1 MTAKNRPFLSSAL
14 RATSILGLLAGGCAQ
29 GPQWQK
35 ADGNTPTPTTPP
47 APTTAASNTTNTP
60 ANIAAAPDT
69 SFKNPPSESLRYA
82 TPNVTRVTFAEEGA
96 DFDPNVSR
104 DGTSIVFASTQHR
117 STADIYIKR
126 AASRVVT
133 RLTSDPSDD
142 VMPALSPDGTRIA
155 FASNRSGNW
164 DIFVMPA
171 GGGKAV
177 QVTDEG
183 TDELHP
189 TWSPDGSKLC
199 YCRLGETSGRW
210 ELWVTD
216 VGVETSPHFIGYG
229 MFPKWSPIGGT
240 GEAGSDRILFQLGR
254 ERGRRTFGI
263 WTIDYKDGVSGNTS
277 EIISSSDSAVV
288 NPAWSPDAKW
298 IAYAEIPLSEQEQ
311 AADSSR
317 DAWSRRQA
325 GNSARRS
332 GSQLPENASL
342 WIIGADGTG
351 KVAVAAGGACLMPDW
366 GFANRLYFVS
376 NRGGQENL
384 WSLDIGQAM
393 LAATGDTNVSNSVV
407 STVQEPAAGE
417 SR

>member
-1 MTAKNRPFLSSAL
+1 MNITKCRFTSPAL
-14 RATSILGLLAGGCAQ
+14 GAASMLILLAGGCAQ

-35 ADGNTPTPTTPP
+35 ADANAPAPVAPP
-47 APTTAASNTTNTP
+47 ATP
-60 ANIAAAPDT
+60 ATSSQALPLAEAPPT
-69 SFKNPPSESLRYA
+69 SVKNPPSESLRYA

-171 GGGKAV
+171 SGGKAV
-177 QVTDEG
+177 QVTSEG

-210 ELWVTD
+210 ELWVTE
-216 VGVETSPHFIGYG
+216 VGVESSPHFIGYG
-229 MFPKWSPIGGT
+229 MFPKWSPVAGT

-263 WTIDYKDGVSGNTS
+263 WTIDYKDGVSGNAS

-288 NPAWSPDAKW
+288 NPTWSPDARW
-298 IAYAEIPLSEQEQ
+298 IAYAEIPLSEQEK
-311 AADSSR
+311 AADSAR
-317 DAWSRRQA
+317 EAWPRRQA
-325 GNSARRS
+325 GHSARRN
-332 GSQLPENASL
+332 GNQLPDHASL

-376 NRGGQENL
+376 NRGGPENL
-384 WSLDIGQAM
+384 WSMDIAQAM
-393 LAATGDTNVSNSVV
+393 LAATGNVNVSNPIV
-407 STVQEPAAGE
+407 SGVQEPAGGE

>member
-1 MTAKNRPFLSSAL
+1 MNVHTRRVHPHAL
-14 RATSILGLLAGGCAQ
+14 KAAGLLILCAGGCVQ

-35 ADGNTPTPTTPP
+35 ADANTPTP
-47 APTTAASNTTNTP
+47 
-60 ANIAAAPDT
+60 AAPATDA
-69 SFKNPPSESLRYA
+69 SASVVPEAGASENSPKNPPSESLRYA

-104 DGTSIVFASTQHR
+104 DGASIVFASTQHR

-142 VMPALSPDGTRIA
+142 VMPALSPDGSRIA
-155 FASNRSGNW
+155 FASSRSGNW
-164 DIFVMPA
+164 DIFVMSSS
-171 GGGKAV
+171 GGKAV
-177 QVTDEG
+177 QVTSEG

-216 VGVETSPHFIGYG
+216 VGVESSPHFIGYG
-229 MFPKWSPIGGT
+229 MFPKWSPIPGT

-288 NPAWSPDAKW
+288 NPTWSPDARW
-298 IAYAEIPLSEQEQ
+298 IAYAEIPLSEQEK
-311 AADSSR
+311 AAEASR
-317 DAWSRRQA
+317 EGWSRGRQA

-332 GSQLPENASL
+332 GNQLPDNASL

-376 NRGGQENL
+376 NRGGPENL
-384 WSLDIGQAM
+384 WSLDIAQAM
-393 LAATGDTNVSNSVV
+393 LAATGDVNVSIPIV
-407 STVQEPAAGE
+407 SGVQETSAGE

>member
-1 MTAKNRPFLSSAL
+1 MNSTKCRIASPAIGAASML
-14 RATSILGLLAGGCAQ
+14 ILLAGGCAQ

-35 ADGNTPTPTTPP
+35 ADASEPTPVAPPTSTPTTAQASPLAD
-47 APTTAASNTTNTP
+47 APE
-60 ANIAAAPDT
+60 T
-69 SFKNPPSESLRYA
+69 SVKNPPSESLRYA

-155 FASNRSGNW
+155 FATNRSGNW

-171 GGGKAV
+171 SGGKAV
-177 QVTDEG
+177 QVTSEG

-216 VGVETSPHFIGYG
+216 VGVESSPHFIGYG
-229 MFPKWSPIGGT
+229 MFPKWSPIAAT

-263 WTIDYKDGVSGNTS
+263 WTIDYKDGVSGNAS

-288 NPAWSPDAKW
+288 NPTWSPDARW
-298 IAYAEIPLSEQEQ
+298 IAYAEIPLSEQEK

-317 DAWSRRQA
+317 EAWSRRQA
-325 GNSARRS
+325 GNSARRN
-332 GSQLPENASL
+332 GNQLPDHASL

-376 NRGGQENL
+376 NRGGPENL
-384 WSLDIGQAM
+384 WSMDIAQAM
-393 LAATGDTNVSNSVV
+393 LAATGDVNVSNPVV
-407 STVQEPAAGE
+407 SGVQEPAEGE